1 MKYQQY
7 KRVIEREHRMGLKK
21 VMHHICVEEGLNA
34 IEGEKKLGIAKEVF
48 VYWQHH
54 YRFSKR
60 QLLFDEIINNL
71 KLPGDLK

>member
-1 MKYQQY
+1 M
-7 KRVIEREHRMGLKK
+7 RLK
-21 VMHHICVEEGLNA
+21 
-34 IEGEKKLGIAKEVF
+34 EKKLGIAKEVF